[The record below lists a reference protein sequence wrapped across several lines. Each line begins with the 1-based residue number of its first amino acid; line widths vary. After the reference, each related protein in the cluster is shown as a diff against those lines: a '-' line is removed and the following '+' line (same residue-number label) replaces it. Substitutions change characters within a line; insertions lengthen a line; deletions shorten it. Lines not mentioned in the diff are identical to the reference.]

1 MKSMSD
7 EQIEKRVSEYR
18 ANLYAGRQRD
28 IDAQADRSQGPAV
41 QGTNLEQLGVMP
53 SSNKLS
59 RSLPS
64 TLRECARKHQ
74 SEAESFLVIAAIL
87 ESSTS
92 LNQQEQM
99 IPFFIKALNATRV

>member
-1 MKSMSD
+1 MCENKTQGQERVPYMRWKPDPDKQERVAGS
-7 EQIEKRVSEYR
+7 EQI
-18 ANLYAGRQRD
+18 G
-28 IDAQADRSQGPAV
+28 
-41 QGTNLEQLGVMP
+41 EQP
-53 SSNKLS
+53 S

-74 SEAESFLVIAAIL
+74 SEADSLLVIAAIL

>member
-28 IDAQADRSQGPAV
+28 IDAQ

-59 RSLPS
+59 LSLPS
-64 TLRECARKHQ
+64 TLRERARKYQ
-74 SEAESFLVIAAIL
+74 SEAESLLVIAAIL
-87 ESSTS
+87 ENSTS
-92 LNQQEQM
+92 LNHQEKM
-99 IPFFIKALNATRV
+99 TPFFIKALNAMRV